1 MSTARPAAARILSV
15 GGGKGGVGK
24 SVIAANLAV
33 YVARSGAKTILVDAD
48 LGAANL
54 HTLFDLRRAGRTL
67 NELFTREIESLE
79 EAAVEVGVPN
89 LRLIAGSS
97 ATAGAANLNHAQK
110 LKLVRQLQG
119 LDADVVII
127 DVGAGI
133 SFNVVDLFNAADFRL
148 LVITPQLTS
157 VQNAYGFLKAA
168 VFRVARQIASR
179 SGWDSAFQSAG
190 ETQKLPEIIDSIRAQ
205 DREVGDALDQML
217 ATFGAQVIGNQ
228 VFDINQRNT
237 FYALSRM
244 VHDFLGTPLPLLGA
258 LRASRVIHDSVN
270 QRRPFA
276 LGSLAEE
283 NGRILSGIAAGLLRE
298 DPGPLRA
305 VRQRLDRLGGA
316 RASAA
321 EQADEQVTSA
331 DDAAPLPSPLKEYS
345 RLPPRYPVAW
355 RALVEVGASHFPVRV
370 EDVSLAGARLSGAGS
385 LEAEQRCEILFD
397 GFAGRV
403 SALVRYADGKDIA
416 GVEFVEA
423 GELPAQLVAAAR
435 AGEASG
441 G

>member
-1 MSTARPAAARILSV
+1 MSTARSAAARILSV

-33 YVARSGAKTILVDAD
+33 YVARTGAKTILVDAD

-54 HTLFDLRRAGRTL
+54 HTLFDLRRTGRTL
-67 NELFTREIESLE
+67 NELFTHEIESLQ

-133 SFNVVDLFNAADFRL
+133 SFNVIDLFNAADFRL

-168 VFRVARQIASR
+168 VFRVARQIAAR

-190 ETQKLPEIIDSIRAQ
+190 ETQKLPEIIDSIRAK
-205 DREVGDALDQML
+205 DLAAADALDQML

-228 VFDINQRNT
+228 VFEVNQRNT

-244 VHDFLGTPLPLLGA
+244 VRDFLGTPLPLLGA
-258 LRASRVIHDSVN
+258 LRASRIVHDSVN

-283 NGRILSGIAAGLLRE
+283 NGRILREIAEGLLRE

-305 VRQRLDRLGGA
+305 VRHRLDDV

-321 EQADEQVTSA
+321 EPGDEPAPIAAADP
-331 DDAAPLPSPLKEYS
+331 PLPSPLNEYS
-345 RLPPRYPVAW
+345 RQPPRYPVAW
-355 RALVEVGASHFPVRV
+355 RAQVEIAGSRFPVQV
-370 EDVSLAGARLSGAGS
+370 DDISLAGARLSGAGS
-385 LEAEQRCEILFD
+385 LVADRRCEIFFD
-397 GFAGRV
+397 GFAGHL
-403 SALVRYADGKDIA
+403 SALVRYSDGKDIA

-423 GELPAQLVAAAR
+423 GELPERLVAAAR
-435 AGEASG
+435 AAGESTEA
-441 G
+441 

>member
-1 MSTARPAAARILSV
+1 M
-15 GGGKGGVGK
+15 GK

-33 YVARSGAKTILVDAD
+33 YFARAGASTILVDAD

-54 HTLFDLRRAGRTL
+54 HTLFDLRRSGRTL
-67 NELFTREIESLE
+67 NELFTHEIDSLE
-79 EAAVEVGVPN
+79 DAAVEVGVPN

-110 LKLVRQLQG
+110 LRLIRQVQALR
-119 LDADVVII
+119 ADVVII

-133 SFNVVDLFNAADFRL
+133 SFNVIDLFNAADLRL

-168 VFRVARQIASR
+168 VFRIARRIAAHA
-179 SGWDSAFQSAG
+179 GFDAAFEGAG
-190 ETQKLPEIIDSIRAQ
+190 ETKRLPEIIQSIRDQ
-205 DREVGDALDQML
+205 DHEAAAALDQML

-228 VFDINQRNT
+228 VFDAAQRNT

-258 LRASRVIHDSVN
+258 LRASRIIHDSVN

-283 NGRILSGIAAGLLRE
+283 NGRILSEIAARLLRE
-298 DPGPLRA
+298 DPGPLRI
-305 VRQRLDRLGGA
+305 VRQGQEDSRGL
-316 RASAA
+316 AS
-321 EQADEQVTSA
+321 EQGDEPGRVDPA
-331 DDAAPLPSPLKEYS
+331 IPPLPSPLNDYS

-355 RALVEVGASHFPVRV
+355 QAQIEIAGSRIPVRV

-385 LEAEQRCEILFD
+385 LSIDRRCEILFE
-397 GFAGRV
+397 GFSDRV
-403 SALVRYADGKDIA
+403 SALVRYVDGQDIA
-416 GVEFVEA
+416 GVEFVDG
-423 GELPAQLVAAAR
+423 GELPAKLVAAAR
-435 AGEASG
+435 AAGGEPKEA
-441 G
+441 

>member
-1 MSTARPAAARILSV
+1 MSTARSAAARILSV

-33 YVARSGAKTILVDAD
+33 YVARSGARTILVDAD

-67 NELFTREIESLE
+67 NELFTHEIESLE

-110 LKLVRQLQG
+110 LKLVRQIQA

-133 SFNVVDLFNAADFRL
+133 SFNVIDLFNAADFRL

-179 SGWDSAFQSAG
+179 AGWDSAFQSAS
-190 ETQKLPEIIDSIRAQ
+190 ETQKLPEIIDSIRAK
-205 DREVGDALDQML
+205 DREAADALDQML

-228 VFDINQRNT
+228 VFDVNQRNT

-283 NGRILSGIAAGLLRE
+283 NGRILSDIAAGLLRE
-298 DPGPLRA
+298 DPGPLRS
-305 VRQRLDRLGGA
+305 VRHRLDDVRP
-316 RASAA
+316 SAA
-321 EQADEQVTSA
+321 EPGEEQAPIA
-331 DDAAPLPSPLKEYS
+331 DDASALPSPLKEYS

-355 RALVEVGASHFPVRV
+355 RAQVEVGSSRFPVRV
-370 EDVSLAGARLSGAGS
+370 EDVSLAGARLSSAGS
-385 LEAEQRCEILFD
+385 LAADRRCEILFD

-403 SALVRYADGKDIA
+403 SALVRYADGKNIA

-423 GELPAQLVAAAR
+423 GDLPAKLVAAAR
-435 AGEASG
+435 SGAGEPTEA
-441 G
+441 